1 MKTRIRVAIA
11 TCLLSLPLI
20 SGCTEDGT
28 GDTGPDPARTGG
40 LIKSSTPPASG
51 ANSLSPGTGSGVGTG
66 SDVGTGSPSVGS
78 DSTEEGPRTPANVA
92 GAPK

>member
-1 MKTRIRVAIA
+1 MKTRIRGAIA
-11 TCLLSLPLI
+11 TSLLSLPLI

-40 LIKSSTPPASG
+40 LIKSSTPPATG
-51 ANSLSPGTGSGVGTG
+51 NNSLSPGAGSGVGTG
-66 SDVGTGSPSVGS
+66 SDVGTGSPSVGT
-78 DSTEEGPRTPANVA
+78 DSNDKGPRTSANVA